1 MENLSNTPTL
11 SNFVMS
17 NQGQNLPLTILMNSI
32 ALSCKSISTAVKRA
46 GISNL
51 YGLAG
56 EVNATGDDQKKLDI
70 LSNDIMVNA
79 LKNSGV
85 CSVLVSEENEDIIIC
100 PNANSETSKYV
111 VAFDPLDGSSNI
123 DCNVSVGTIFGVY
136 EKTPGEAGLKDALRR
151 GDDMVCAGY
160 CVYSSAVELVLTF
173 KNGGVHCFCLDPSIG
188 EFVHTR
194 KNMQFPEGGGKKI
207 YSCNEGNS
215 QQWDKPIL
223 DSASFFKGGAKPYS
237 ARYCGS
243 MVADVHRTL
252 LYGGIFMY
260 PADKKST
267 KGKLRILYEGY
278 PMAMIIEQAKGVAST
293 GLFRGTVGRIME
305 VVPEHI
311 HDRCPIIMGSP
322 RDVEVVYGFYRAA
335 GVDAPELE

>member
-17 NQGQNLPLTILMNSI
+17 SQKDLSLTMLLNSI
-32 ALSCKSISTAVKRA
+32 ALSCKSIATAVKRA

-85 CSVLVSEENEDIIIC
+85 CSVLVSEENEEVVLC
-100 PNANSETSKYV
+100 PDKDSPDAKYV

-136 EKTPGEAGLKDALRR
+136 KKLEGGGEAGTKDALRS
-151 GDDMVCAGY
+151 GDDMICAGY

-173 KNGGVHCFCLDPSIG
+173 KG
-188 EFVHTR
+188 
-194 KNMQFPEGGGKKI
+194 
-207 YSCNEGNS
+207 
-215 QQWDKPIL
+215 
-223 DSASFFKGGAKPYS
+223 
-237 ARYCGS
+237 
-243 MVADVHRTL
+243 
-252 LYGGIFMY
+252 
-260 PADKKST
+260 
-267 KGKLRILYEGY
+267 
-278 PMAMIIEQAKGVAST
+278 
-293 GLFRGTVGRIME
+293 
-305 VVPEHI
+305 
-311 HDRCPIIMGSP
+311 
-322 RDVEVVYGFYRAA
+322 A
-335 GVDAPELE
+335 GVQVRREPRAKSEERRAKSQER